1 MSTKSNSA
9 KDNELKADKSTL
21 EKVTV
26 KDFQS
31 FGSIKKEDLNDY
43 FDDDVMSSL
52 SAVAKRERRIR

>member
-1 MSTKSNSA
+1 MSTKNDSS
-9 KDNELKADKSTL
+9 KDNEVKADKASL

-43 FDDDVMSSL
+43 FDGDVMSSL
-52 SAVAKRERRIR
+52 SAVAKRIRIR